1 MNLKVKILINSILL
15 FSIFLTTFS
24 QETWTLQKCV
34 DYALENNIQI
44 KQSKL
49 NTEYNEN
56 LFNQSKSN
64 RLPDLNAS
72 VGHGISFGQALDP
85 TTYEFTKDQT
95 VNSVN
100 PGINSSVAVFNGL
113 QIKNTIE
120 RNRFNLLASI
130 QDLEKLKNDISL
142 NIAAQYLQILFNT
155 ELLNIAKEQLE
166 VTSAQVARS
175 KILVE
180 AGSVAKGDLLQIQ
193 SQEAADELS
202 VITAESNLQLSYL
215 TLSQLLEL
223 DSADDFKIVIP
234 EITDI
239 SEENLLETVEQI
251 FPEALQI
258 LPQIKAADYN
268 LKSAEKSL
276 DISKGSRLPQIS
288 VTGQYGSGYSDSRQ
302 RLIPGSGPL
311 PLYEDYPFMD
321 QLSDYRSLS
330 FYTTLRIPIF
340 NNFSAKNNIKN
351 ARINVQ
357 NSNLEVENQ
366 KNILYKEIQQSY
378 ADAFAALKQF
388 RASEKA
394 LVSMEEAFKYT
405 REKYEVG
412 LLNAVDFNIAQSQL
426 VLTQSELLRS
436 KYDYIFKTSILSFY
450 RGIPISIPS
459 NN

>member
-1 MNLKVKILINSILL
+1 MNLKIRILL
-15 FSIFLTTFS
+15 IILLSLSISSLSYS
-24 QETWTLQKCV
+24 QEAWSLQKCV
-34 DYALENNIQI
+34 NYALENNIQI

-56 LFNQSKSN
+56 LLNLSKSN
-64 RLPDLNAS
+64 LLPNLNAS
-72 VGHGISFGQALDP
+72 IGHGISFGQALDP
-85 TTYEFTKDQT
+85 TTYEFTEDQT
-95 VNSVN
+95 INSIN
-100 PGINSSVAVFNGL
+100 PGINSTLTVFNGFQL
-113 QIKNTIE
+113 RNTID
-120 RNRFNLLASI
+120 RNRFNLLSSI

-142 NIAAQYLQILFNT
+142 NIAAQYLQILFNE
-155 ELLNIAKEQLE
+155 ELLIISKEQLE
-166 VTSAQVARS
+166 VTSAQVRRTS
-175 KILVE
+175 ILVE
-180 AGSVAKGDLLQIQ
+180 AGSIAKGDLLEIQ
-193 SQEAADELS
+193 AQEAVDELT
-202 VITAESNLQLSYL
+202 VITAESNLEMSYL

-223 DSADDFKIVIP
+223 ESVEKFNIIIP

-239 SEENLLETVEQI
+239 SEDNLLETVDQI

-258 LPQIKAADYN
+258 LPQIKAADN
-268 LKSAEKSL
+268 RQKSAEKDL
-276 DISKGSRLPQIS
+276 DIAKGSRMPRIS
-288 VTGQYGSGYSDSRQ
+288 ISGSYGSGFSDSRQ
-302 RLIPGSGPL
+302 RIVLPGPVYEAYPL
-311 PLYEDYPFMD
+311 MD

-330 FYTTLRIPIF
+330 IYSTLSIPIF
-340 NNFSAKNNIKN
+340 NHFSAKNGIKN
-351 ARINVQ
+351 ARLNVE

-366 KNILYKEIQQSY
+366 KNILYKEIQQAY

-426 VLTQSELLRS
+426 ILTRSELLRA

-450 RGIPISIPS
+450 RGKPLSISQ

>member
-1 MNLKVKILINSILL
+1 MNLKIKILVNIILL
-15 FSIFLTTFS
+15 FSIFLTSYS
-24 QETWTLQKCV
+24 QETWSLQKCV

-56 LFNQSKSN
+56 LLNQSKSN
-64 RLPDLNAS
+64 RLPNLNAS
-72 VGHGISFGQALDP
+72 ATHGIYFGQTLYS
-85 TTYEFTKDQT
+85 TTFEPIEDQT
-95 VNSVN
+95 VNSVR
-100 PGINSSVAVFNGL
+100 PGINSNITLFNGF
-113 QIKNTIE
+113 QIKNTIKQ
-120 RNRFNLLASI
+120 NQFNLLSSI

-223 DSADDFKIVIP
+223 DSADDFKIDVP

-239 SEENLLETVEQI
+239 SEENLLETVEEI

-258 LPQIKAADYN
+258 LPQIKAADYK
-268 LKSAEKSL
+268 LKSAEKGL
-276 DISKGSRLPQIS
+276 DIAKGGQMPRLS
-288 VTGQYGSGYSDSRQ
+288 VTGSYGSDFSDSRK
-302 RLIPGSGPL
+302 LSG
-311 PLYEDYPFMD
+311 EVYPFFD
-321 QLSDYRSLS
+321 QIGDYKSLG
-330 FYTTLRIPIF
+330 FNTTLSIPIF
-340 NNFSAKNNIKN
+340 NNFSTKNNIKN
-351 ARINVQ
+351 ARINVE

-366 KNILYKEIQQSY
+366 KNILYKEIQQAY

-394 LVSMEEAFKYT
+394 VVSMEEAFKYT

-426 VLTQSELLRS
+426 VLTRSELLRA

-450 RGIPISIPS
+450 RGIPLSISS